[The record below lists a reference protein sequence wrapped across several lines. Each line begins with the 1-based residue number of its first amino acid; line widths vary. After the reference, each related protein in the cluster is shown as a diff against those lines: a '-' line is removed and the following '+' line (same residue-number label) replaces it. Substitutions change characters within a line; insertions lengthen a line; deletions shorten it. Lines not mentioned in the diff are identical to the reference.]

1 MQSGNVNRLVLYTL
15 IFPNI
20 VTYIYVLNS
29 IIGATRTKFY
39 DDDDD
44 DDDDDW
50 ERICVSVV
58 TLCRRQKWNVTT
70 QT

>member
-20 VTYIYVLNS
+20 VTYTYVLNS

-44 DDDDDW
+44 DDDDD
-50 ERICVSVV
+50 
-58 TLCRRQKWNVTT
+58 
-70 QT
+70 